1 MRYLSPWSSEKH
13 QAVRLLNQ
21 HMSTEVLFAT
31 KGQVISTWIH
41 TKNVK
46 HVLPYKGRRKLLR
59 RHRLMAEA
67 HGQEHEAWFTE
78 SLPYM
83 QQRIYLKLKI
93 VKVARMT

>member
-1 MRYLSPWSSEKH
+1 
-13 QAVRLLNQ
+13 
-21 HMSTEVLFAT
+21 MSTEVLFAT
-31 KGQVISTWIH
+31 KCQVISTWIH

-46 HVLPYKGRRKLLR
+46 HVLPYKGRRKSLR
-59 RHRLMAEA
+59 RHSLMAEA
-67 HGQEHEAWFTE
+67 HGQECEAWFTE